1 MTARLLTITLPSG
14 CKTTM
19 VFQKDRLLPWLT
31 AKGNVALCAGE
42 AEAERWLTLFGLRED
57 MDEYPA
63 ALSGGM
69 CRRVAQA
76 RADGGGGPM
85 KLYPYLLVMALVT
98 YLIRM
103 LPLAFFRKKITSPFL
118 LGVLHYMPY
127 AVLGTMTVPA
137 IFTSTGAVIPSVV
150 GFLAAL
156 LLGFKRRSLIE
167 VALAATA
174 AAYVTSLVL
183 PLL

>member
-1 MTARLLTITLPSG
+1 
-14 CKTTM
+14 
-19 VFQKDRLLPWLT
+19 
-31 AKGNVALCAGE
+31 
-42 AEAERWLTLFGLRED
+42 
-57 MDEYPA
+57 
-63 ALSGGM
+63 
-69 CRRVAQA
+69 
-76 RADGGGGPM
+76 M

-103 LPLAFFRKKITSPFL
+103 LPLAFFRRKITSPFL
-118 LGVLHYMPY
+118 LGVLHYMPF

-137 IFTSTGAVIPSVV
+137 IFTSTGAILPSVV

-156 LLGFKRRSLIE
+156 LLGLRRRSLLE

-174 AAYVTSLVL
+174 AAYVTSLIL

>member
-1 MTARLLTITLPSG
+1 
-14 CKTTM
+14 
-19 VFQKDRLLPWLT
+19 
-31 AKGNVALCAGE
+31 
-42 AEAERWLTLFGLRED
+42 
-57 MDEYPA
+57 
-63 ALSGGM
+63 
-69 CRRVAQA
+69 
-76 RADGGGGPM
+76 M

-137 IFTSTGAVIPSVV
+137 IFTSTGAIIPSVV
-150 GFLAAL
+150 GFIAAL
-156 LLGFKRRSLIE
+156 LLGLKRRSLIE

-174 AAYVTSLVL
+174 AAYVTSLLL
-183 PLL
+183 PLF

>member
-1 MTARLLTITLPSG
+1 
-14 CKTTM
+14 
-19 VFQKDRLLPWLT
+19 
-31 AKGNVALCAGE
+31 
-42 AEAERWLTLFGLRED
+42 
-57 MDEYPA
+57 
-63 ALSGGM
+63 
-69 CRRVAQA
+69 
-76 RADGGGGPM
+76 M
-85 KLYPYLLVMALVT
+85 KLYPYLLVMAGVT

-137 IFTSTGAVIPSVV
+137 IFTSTGAVIPSVA

-156 LLGFKRRSLIE
+156 LLGLRRRSLIE

-174 AAYVTSLVL
+174 ASYVTSLIL

>member
-1 MTARLLTITLPSG
+1 
-14 CKTTM
+14 
-19 VFQKDRLLPWLT
+19 
-31 AKGNVALCAGE
+31 
-42 AEAERWLTLFGLRED
+42 
-57 MDEYPA
+57 
-63 ALSGGM
+63 
-69 CRRVAQA
+69 
-76 RADGGGGPM
+76 M

-150 GFLAAL
+150 GFIAAL
-156 LLGFKRRSLIE
+156 LLGLKRRSLIE

-174 AAYVTSLVL
+174 AAYVTSLIL

>member
-1 MTARLLTITLPSG
+1 
-14 CKTTM
+14 
-19 VFQKDRLLPWLT
+19 
-31 AKGNVALCAGE
+31 
-42 AEAERWLTLFGLRED
+42 
-57 MDEYPA
+57 
-63 ALSGGM
+63 
-69 CRRVAQA
+69 
-76 RADGGGGPM
+76 M

-137 IFTSTGAVIPSVV
+137 IFTSTGSVVPSVV
-150 GFLAAL
+150 GFVAAL
-156 LLGFKRRSLIE
+156 LLGLKRRSLIE

-174 AAYVTSLVL
+174 AAYVTSLLL
-183 PLL
+183 PLF

>member
-1 MTARLLTITLPSG
+1 
-14 CKTTM
+14 
-19 VFQKDRLLPWLT
+19 
-31 AKGNVALCAGE
+31 
-42 AEAERWLTLFGLRED
+42 
-57 MDEYPA
+57 
-63 ALSGGM
+63 
-69 CRRVAQA
+69 
-76 RADGGGGPM
+76 M

-118 LGVLHYMPY
+118 LGVLHYMPF

-137 IFTSTGAVIPSVV
+137 IFTSTGDPVSSTV

-156 LLGFKRRSLIE
+156 ILGFKRRSLIE
-167 VALAATA
+167 VALVATA
-174 AAYVTSLVL
+174 AAYVTSLIL

>member
-1 MTARLLTITLPSG
+1 
-14 CKTTM
+14 
-19 VFQKDRLLPWLT
+19 
-31 AKGNVALCAGE
+31 
-42 AEAERWLTLFGLRED
+42 
-57 MDEYPA
+57 
-63 ALSGGM
+63 
-69 CRRVAQA
+69 
-76 RADGGGGPM
+76 M
-85 KLYPYLLVMALVT
+85 KLYPYLLVMASVT

-137 IFTSTGAVIPSVV
+137 IFSSTGEPVSAVV

-156 LLGFKRRSLIE
+156 LLGLRRRSLLE

-174 AAYVTSLVL
+174 AAYVTSLLL

>member
-1 MTARLLTITLPSG
+1 
-14 CKTTM
+14 
-19 VFQKDRLLPWLT
+19 
-31 AKGNVALCAGE
+31 
-42 AEAERWLTLFGLRED
+42 
-57 MDEYPA
+57 
-63 ALSGGM
+63 
-69 CRRVAQA
+69 
-76 RADGGGGPM
+76 M

-127 AVLGTMTVPA
+127 AVLGTMTIPA
-137 IFTSTGAVIPSVV
+137 IFSSTGDPVSAIA

-156 LLGFKRRSLIE
+156 LMGLRRRSLIE
-167 VALAATA
+167 VALVATA
-174 AAYVTSLVL
+174 AAYLSSLLL

>member
-1 MTARLLTITLPSG
+1 
-14 CKTTM
+14 
-19 VFQKDRLLPWLT
+19 
-31 AKGNVALCAGE
+31 
-42 AEAERWLTLFGLRED
+42 
-57 MDEYPA
+57 
-63 ALSGGM
+63 
-69 CRRVAQA
+69 
-76 RADGGGGPM
+76 M

-156 LLGFKRRSLIE
+156 LLGLRRRSLIE
-167 VALAATA
+167 VALVATA
-174 AAYVTSLVL
+174 AGYVTNLVL

>member
-1 MTARLLTITLPSG
+1 
-14 CKTTM
+14 
-19 VFQKDRLLPWLT
+19 
-31 AKGNVALCAGE
+31 
-42 AEAERWLTLFGLRED
+42 
-57 MDEYPA
+57 
-63 ALSGGM
+63 
-69 CRRVAQA
+69 
-76 RADGGGGPM
+76 M

-103 LPLAFFRKKITSPFL
+103 LPLAFFRRKITYPFL

-137 IFTSTGAVIPSVV
+137 IFTSTGEPISAVAD
-150 GFLAAL
+150 FLMAL
-156 LLGFKRRSLIE
+156 LLGLKRRSLIE

-174 AAYVTSLVL
+174 AAYVTSLLL

>member
-1 MTARLLTITLPSG
+1 
-14 CKTTM
+14 
-19 VFQKDRLLPWLT
+19 
-31 AKGNVALCAGE
+31 
-42 AEAERWLTLFGLRED
+42 
-57 MDEYPA
+57 
-63 ALSGGM
+63 
-69 CRRVAQA
+69 
-76 RADGGGGPM
+76 M
-85 KLYPYLLVMALVT
+85 KLFPYLLVMALVT

-103 LPLAFFRKKITSPFL
+103 LPLAFFRKRITSPFL

-174 AAYVTSLVL
+174 AAYVTSLLL
-183 PLL
+183 PLF

>member
-1 MTARLLTITLPSG
+1 
-14 CKTTM
+14 
-19 VFQKDRLLPWLT
+19 
-31 AKGNVALCAGE
+31 
-42 AEAERWLTLFGLRED
+42 
-57 MDEYPA
+57 
-63 ALSGGM
+63 
-69 CRRVAQA
+69 
-76 RADGGGGPM
+76 M

-137 IFTSTGAVIPSVV
+137 IFTSTGAVIPSAV
-150 GFLAAL
+150 GFVAAL
-156 LLGFKRRSLIE
+156 LLGLKRRSLIE

-174 AAYVTSLVL
+174 AAYITSL
-183 PLL
+183 LLQAF

>member
-1 MTARLLTITLPSG
+1 
-14 CKTTM
+14 
-19 VFQKDRLLPWLT
+19 
-31 AKGNVALCAGE
+31 
-42 AEAERWLTLFGLRED
+42 
-57 MDEYPA
+57 
-63 ALSGGM
+63 
-69 CRRVAQA
+69 
-76 RADGGGGPM
+76 M

-150 GFLAAL
+150 GFIAAL
-156 LLGFKRRSLIE
+156 LLGLKRRSLIE

-174 AAYVTSLVL
+174 AAYVTSLLL

>member
-1 MTARLLTITLPSG
+1 
-14 CKTTM
+14 
-19 VFQKDRLLPWLT
+19 
-31 AKGNVALCAGE
+31 
-42 AEAERWLTLFGLRED
+42 
-57 MDEYPA
+57 
-63 ALSGGM
+63 
-69 CRRVAQA
+69 
-76 RADGGGGPM
+76 M

-150 GFLAAL
+150 GFVAAL
-156 LLGFKRRSLIE
+156 LLGLKRRSLIE
-167 VALAATA
+167 VALAATT
-174 AAYVTSLVL
+174 AAYVTSLIL
-183 PLL
+183 PLF

>member
-1 MTARLLTITLPSG
+1 
-14 CKTTM
+14 
-19 VFQKDRLLPWLT
+19 
-31 AKGNVALCAGE
+31 
-42 AEAERWLTLFGLRED
+42 
-57 MDEYPA
+57 
-63 ALSGGM
+63 
-69 CRRVAQA
+69 
-76 RADGGGGPM
+76 M

-150 GFLAAL
+150 GFVAAL
-156 LLGFKRRSLIE
+156 LLGLKRRSLIE

-174 AAYVTSLVL
+174 AAYITSL
-183 PLL
+183 LLQAF

>member
-1 MTARLLTITLPSG
+1 
-14 CKTTM
+14 
-19 VFQKDRLLPWLT
+19 
-31 AKGNVALCAGE
+31 
-42 AEAERWLTLFGLRED
+42 
-57 MDEYPA
+57 
-63 ALSGGM
+63 
-69 CRRVAQA
+69 
-76 RADGGGGPM
+76 M

-156 LLGFKRRSLIE
+156 LLGLKRRSLIE

-174 AAYVTSLVL
+174 AAYVTSLIL
-183 PLL
+183 PLF

>member
-1 MTARLLTITLPSG
+1 
-14 CKTTM
+14 
-19 VFQKDRLLPWLT
+19 
-31 AKGNVALCAGE
+31 
-42 AEAERWLTLFGLRED
+42 
-57 MDEYPA
+57 
-63 ALSGGM
+63 
-69 CRRVAQA
+69 
-76 RADGGGGPM
+76 M

-103 LPLAFFRKKITSPFL
+103 LPLAFFRKRITNPFL
-118 LGVLHYMPY
+118 LGVLHDLPY

-137 IFTSTGAVIPSVV
+137 IFTSTGEPVSAVA
-150 GFLAAL
+150 GFLVAL
-156 LLGFKRRSLIE
+156 LLGLKRRSLIE

>member
-1 MTARLLTITLPSG
+1 
-14 CKTTM
+14 
-19 VFQKDRLLPWLT
+19 
-31 AKGNVALCAGE
+31 
-42 AEAERWLTLFGLRED
+42 
-57 MDEYPA
+57 
-63 ALSGGM
+63 
-69 CRRVAQA
+69 
-76 RADGGGGPM
+76 M

-137 IFTSTGAVIPSVV
+137 ILTSTGAVIPSVV

-156 LLGFKRRSLIE
+156 LLGLKRRSLIE

-174 AAYVTSLVL
+174 AAYVTSLIL
-183 PLL
+183 PLF